1 MIPTYSYAIKAGLIN
16 NYLGA
21 NLAIAL
27 VNNQALGITNTPTAT
42 ELEARRNFR
51 TLDLFNFEIGAT
63 ALNGYARQL
72 VTPVQINPT
81 PINGQQTEAEITV
94 TFTASGGSFE
104 AFTHIVALRGAN
116 TIGADPILNGNNRAD
131 TSGTIIFVEPVDN
144 TLNPG
149 QPLVLANGISYNY
162 TFKLVSAAEVI

>member
-27 VNNQALGITNTPTAT
+27 VNNFALGITDTPTNI

-51 TLDLFNFEIGAT
+51 TIDLFNFEIGVT
-63 ALNGYARQL
+63 SLNGYARQL
-72 VTPVQINPT
+72 VTPGQIT
-81 PINGQQTEAEITV
+81 PVVINSNQTEAQITV
-94 TFTASGGSFE
+94 TFTASGGDFE
-104 AFTHIVALRGAN
+104 PFSHIVAIRAAN
-116 TIGADPILNGNNRAD
+116 TVGADAVINGNNRGD

-144 TLNPG
+144 ILNPG
-149 QPLVLANGISYNY
+149 QPLTLANGISYNY
-162 TFKLVSAAEVI
+162 TFKLVSAAELI